1 MTEGEIRKTVV
12 VDAPPEVVFK
22 ALTDEKELVRWMP
35 QEARMD
41 PRLGGEYEFKYHWA
55 KKGLHSVATGKILEL
70 IPSKRLSYTYVLTR
84 SGSGTSEA
92 DSLFP
97 DVTNSVVTWTLDA
110 LPDGKTRVTVV
121 HSGMTKG
128 AYERFDGSWGYW
140 TGQLARHGKVMTG
153 RSK

>member
-1 MTEGEIRKTVV
+1 MTEGEIRKAVV

-55 KKGLHSVATGKILEL
+55 EKGLHSVATGKILEL
-70 IPSKRLSYTYVLTR
+70 IPNERLSYTYVLTR
-84 SGSGTSEA
+84 SGSGPSGA

-110 LPDGKTRVTVV
+110 LPDGKTRVTMV
-121 HSGMTKG
+121 HSGITKE
-128 AYERFDGSWGYW
+128 AYERFDGAWGYW
-140 TGQLARHGKVMTG
+140 TGQLARHGRVVTG